1 MLEALG
7 PRGILINV
15 ARGSVVDEAALI
27 AALKSRTILAAGLD
41 VFVGRA
47 QYQPGLPGARQRHAA
62 AARRL
67 RIDPHARRHG
77 PAGGRQSRGLCRR
90 PAAEDARAR
99 DALQRAGD
107 GLAGPQANASDAGP
121 VHAEFVTWPTADLTV
136 GILGA
141 GYFGEQHAR
150 AIAAVPGLRLTAVSD
165 CDPAL
170 AQRLADRHGAA
181 AGSDWRQLIADAA
194 IDIVVIATPHE
205 LHMPMAIAAAE
216 AGKHTLLEK
225 PMGRTVVECTAIL
238 EAAERSRTTLLI
250 GQLLHFALPSLV
262 ARQLLDAGDLGR
274 PIAGAST
281 LVKLW
286 MEPNRRPW
294 HLDPG
299 RGGGMLMTAGIH
311 ALDLLVW
318 FMGAPVATVFAAA
331 GTLMHTQA
339 ADDSAMLLVRFA
351 DGRFGQV
358 ASLGYRDG
366 GVVYGMDLVCE
377 KATLRIDFA
386 RGVSIG
392 RGGDWT
398 PVANSTEPDW
408 MLRALEREWQ
418 AMQAAVRTGVFAAV
432 GGAYGRHIVACIQAA
447 LQSNREH
454 HEVAVA
460 P

>member
-1 MLEALG
+1 MA
-7 PRGILINV
+7 
-15 ARGSVVDEAALI
+15 D
-27 AALKSRTILAAGLD
+27 
-41 VFVGRA
+41 
-47 QYQPGLPGARQRHAA
+47 
-62 AARRL
+62 
-67 RIDPHARRHG
+67 
-77 PAGGRQSRGLCRR
+77 
-90 PAAEDARAR
+90 
-99 DALQRAGD
+99 
-107 GLAGPQANASDAGP
+107 
-121 VHAEFVTWPTADLTV
+121 ADLTV

-150 AIAAVPGLRLTAVSD
+150 AIAAVPGLRLTAVND
-165 CDPAL
+165 CDRAL
-170 AQRLADRHGAA
+170 AQRLANRHGAA
-181 AGSDWRQLIADAA
+181 AGSDWRQLVADAA
-194 IDIVVIATPHE
+194 VDIVVIATPHE
-205 LHMPMAIAAAE
+205 LHMPMAIAAAQ

-225 PMGRTVVECTAIL
+225 PMGRTVAECTAIL
-238 EAAERSRTTLLI
+238 EAAERSGTTLLI

-262 ARQLLDAGDLGR
+262 ARRILDAGDLGR
-274 PIAGAST
+274 PIAGTST

-318 FMGAPVATVFAAA
+318 FMGAPAATVFAAA
-331 GTLMHTQA
+331 GTLMHAQA

-358 ASLGYRDG
+358 SSIGYRDG

-398 PVANSTEPDW
+398 PVANSAEPAW

-418 AMQAAVRTGVFAAV
+418 AMQAAVRTGAPAPVS
-432 GGAYGRHIVACIQAA
+432 GAYGRHMVACIQAA
-447 LQSNREH
+447 LQSSRERR
-454 HEVAVA
+454 EVAVA

>member
-1 MLEALG
+1 MA
-7 PRGILINV
+7 
-15 ARGSVVDEAALI
+15 D
-27 AALKSRTILAAGLD
+27 
-41 VFVGRA
+41 
-47 QYQPGLPGARQRHAA
+47 
-62 AARRL
+62 
-67 RIDPHARRHG
+67 
-77 PAGGRQSRGLCRR
+77 
-90 PAAEDARAR
+90 
-99 DALQRAGD
+99 
-107 GLAGPQANASDAGP
+107 
-121 VHAEFVTWPTADLTV
+121 ADLTV

-181 AGSDWRQLIADAA
+181 AGSDWRQLVADAA

-216 AGKHTLLEK
+216 ASKHTLLEK
-225 PMGRTVVECTAIL
+225 PMGRTVAECTAIQ

-318 FMGAPVATVFAAA
+318 FMGAPVATVYAAA
-331 GTLMHTQA
+331 GTLMHAQA

-358 ASLGYRDG
+358 ASIGYRDG

-398 PVANSTEPDW
+398 PVANSAEPNW

-418 AMQAAVRTGVFAAV
+418 AMQAAVRTGAPAAV
-432 GGAYGRHIVACIQAA
+432 CGAYGRHIVACIQAA

-454 HEVAVA
+454 REVAVV